1 VDNKMSG
8 ESPPGSAADDRRRG
22 KRDEEDAPPEVS
34 GKVATAVL
42 HVGGLNWATEK
53 AVVERVLRRRPGVQR
68 VEANPVAQ
76 TATVSFDASQTSV
89 AQLRRWV
96 EECGFHCA
104 GQSVPTHLCDPMEE
118 PVPAAA
124 MHAGHM
130 ATAAIVTLPTMEGH
144 AGHAR
149 REASVAVPAAERAG
163 DEMATEAAKPA
174 PHEVMGHGGH
184 ARMSMEAMVRDMR
197 NRFLVAALLSIPI
210 LLWSPIGR
218 EVLRFRAASPFGLR
232 DDLWLLLLSLPVIF
246 YSAWIFFDGAVR
258 ALRARTLDMM
268 VLVAVAIGAGWL
280 YSLVVTLTGGGDT
293 FYEAAAVLAAFVLLG
308 HWFEMR
314 ARGGANDA
322 IRTLLDL
329 APPKATVIR
338 DGQTVEIPTSEVVVG
353 DLLLVRPGDKVAVD
367 GVVEEGQSEVD
378 ESMVTGE
385 SLPVSKAVES
395 QVIGA
400 TINKNGTLRVRAAKV
415 GADTAL
421 AQIVKLVQEAQNS
434 KAPGQK
440 LADRAAFWL
449 VLVALIGGGATLAAW
464 LLVGRP
470 LSTAMLFAI
479 TVVIITCPD
488 ALGLATPT
496 AIMVGTGLGAMRG
509 ILFKNAIALETAAR
523 IQAVVMDKTGTLTK
537 GEPEVTD
544 VVVEGM
550 AQDEALRLVAA
561 VERESEH
568 PLAEAVVKHAE
579 ALGVGNVRA
588 EEFENVP
595 GHGAKARVDGRRI
608 VVGNVRLME
617 REGIDLGALAARRE
631 EMASSG
637 RTMVCVAVDG
647 RAVALIA
654 IADAPRPTSAAAV
667 SALRDAG
674 VDVVMM
680 TGDNEATARRI
691 ADQLGVR
698 TVIAEVL
705 PGDKASKIAEL
716 QRSGKKV
723 AMVGDGVNDAP
734 ALAQAD
740 LGIAIGAGTDVAIET
755 ADVVLMRSDP
765 LDVPTALAIGRG
777 TLRKMRQNLGWAI
790 GYNSLALPIA
800 AGVFEPAFG
809 LTLRPEIAALSMSG
823 SSVLVAVNALLL
835 KRLRLPKAQE
845 ATS

>member
-1 VDNKMSG
+1 MDNRMHRQSR
-8 ESPPGSAADDRRRG
+8 SGSAADGRRSEKG
-22 KRDEEDAPPEVS
+22 DQEYSTPEVS
-34 GKVATAVL
+34 GKPVTTVL
-42 HVGGLNWATEK
+42 HVGGMSWATEK
-53 AVVERVLRRRPGVQR
+53 AVVERVLGRRPGVYR

-76 TATVSFDASQTSV
+76 TATVTFDAALTSV

-118 PVPAAA
+118 PDPADAR
-124 MHAGHM
+124 HAGHM
-130 ATAAIVTLPTMEGH
+130 ATASVVTLPTMEGH
-144 AGHAR
+144 GGHAG
-149 REASVAVPAAERAG
+149 REASAAEHAG
-163 DEMATEAAKPA
+163 DQRAAEAAIPS

-197 NRFLVAALLSIPI
+197 NRFLVAASLSIPI

-218 EVLRFRAASPFGLR
+218 DVLGFRAASPFGLR
-232 DDLWLLLLSLPVIF
+232 DDVWLLLLSLPVIF

-258 ALRARTLDMM
+258 ALRARMLDMM

-293 FYEAAAVLAAFVLLG
+293 FYEAATVLAAFVLLG

-338 DGQTVEIPTSEVVVG
+338 GGETVEIPTSEVVVG
-353 DLLLVRPGDKVAVD
+353 DLLLVRPGDKIAVD

-395 QVIGA
+395 HVVGA
-400 TINKNGTLRVRAAKV
+400 TINKNGTLRIRAAKV

-449 VLVALIGGGATLAAW
+449 VFVALIGGGATLATW

-479 TVVIITCPD
+479 TVVIVTCPD

-496 AIMVGTGLGAMRG
+496 AIMVGTGLGAKRG

-523 IQAVVMDKTGTLTK
+523 IQTVVMDKTGTLTK

-568 PLAEAVVKHAE
+568 PLAKAMVKHAE
-579 ALGVGNVRA
+579 ALGVARVRA
-588 EEFENVP
+588 EQFENVP
-595 GHGAKARVDGRRI
+595 GHGAMARVEGRRVAI
-608 VVGNVRLME
+608 GNVRLMD
-617 REGIDLGALAARRE
+617 REGIDLGVLAARRE

-637 RTMVCVAVDG
+637 RTVVCVAVDG

-674 VDVVMM
+674 IAVVML

-691 ADQLGVR
+691 AAQLGVQ

-705 PGDKASKIAEL
+705 PGDKANKIAEL
-716 QRSGKKV
+716 QRSGKKI

-765 LDVPTALAIGRG
+765 LDVPTALAIGHG

-790 GYNSLALPIA
+790 GYNSVALPIA

-809 LTLRPEIAALSMSG
+809 LVLRPEIAALSMSG
-823 SSVLVAVNALLL
+823 SSLLVAVNALLL

-845 ATS
+845 GTP